1 MSKSNAYSKN
11 SLRTSYITTVI
22 GISIVLLTLGIV
34 TILLLSSRKLQG
46 IAKEQVQIDVFFN
59 DDVPE
64 TEIFQLEKVF
74 QNEPFV
80 KTVKFVSSHA
90 ALMSMK
96 DAIENDGIELIEGES
111 PIPPSLSF
119 HPTRAYANIDSLKVL
134 KSRLE
139 AQYDIVDD
147 FDYNERII
155 QQSNEGVKNLVFII
169 SIIGILLFFVA
180 IALINN
186 TIRLSLYS
194 KRFLIKTMQMVG
206 ATSGFIRKP
215 FIFQSFMQG
224 LISSLIAMVL
234 LLGIILAFTN
244 LIPDM
249 GLIIDN
255 NLIIITFTLILVIG
269 LMATMVSTWFAMNK
283 YFRLKLDD
291 LY

>member
-1 MSKSNAYSKN
+1 
-11 SLRTSYITTVI
+11 
-22 GISIVLLTLGIV
+22 V

-46 IAKEQVQIDVFFN
+46 IAKEQVQIDVFFH

-74 QNEPFV
+74 QSEPFV
-80 KTVKFVSSHA
+80 KSVKFVSSHA

-119 HPTRAYANIDSLKVL
+119 HPTRAYANVDSLKAL
-134 KSRLE
+134 KTRLE
-139 AQYDIVDD
+139 SKYDIVDD

-234 LLGIILAFTN
+234 LLGIVLAFTN
-244 LIPDM
+244 LIPDVR
-249 GLIIDN
+249 LIIDN

>member
-74 QNEPFV
+74 QSKPFV
-80 KTVKFVSSHA
+80 KSVKFVSSHA

-119 HPTRAYANIDSLKVL
+119 HPTRAYANIDSLKAL
-134 KSRLE
+134 KTKIES
-139 AQYDIVDD
+139 QYSIVDD

-155 QQSNEGVKNLVFII
+155 QQSN
-169 SIIGILLFFVA
+169 
-180 IALINN
+180 
-186 TIRLSLYS
+186 
-194 KRFLIKTMQMVG
+194 
-206 ATSGFIRKP
+206 
-215 FIFQSFMQG
+215 
-224 LISSLIAMVL
+224 
-234 LLGIILAFTN
+234 
-244 LIPDM
+244 
-249 GLIIDN
+249 
-255 NLIIITFTLILVIG
+255 
-269 LMATMVSTWFAMNK
+269 
-283 YFRLKLDD
+283 
-291 LY
+291 